1 MPTTLLTARLRTR
14 LFALPAAAALLA
26 GCETPGVDPGAA
38 ASLPA
43 GVVAIGAVQ
52 GDGDT
57 SPLLD
62 REVTVEGVVT
72 GNFGRHLGGWFV
84 QDAGDDDPATSD
96 ALFVTS
102 DAAPELRSGDRVRV
116 RGRVVEH
123 GDRARGSLTAL
134 EADAIE
140 VVGRGT
146 VAPLVLD
153 APPGDWERL
162 EGMSVRIDAPLTIGG
177 QHELA
182 RRGVLHASFGGRLYT
197 PTEVA
202 PPGQAAERVAADNA
216 RRRLLLDD
224 AMAMEDPRT
233 VWYLDGRPAPRAGSV
248 VTGAEGIVDQR
259 WGQVRLQLTA
269 VPAIAPAPRPAAPTV
284 PGNLRLAAFNLRN
297 LFNGDGRGGGFPT
310 ERGARTPA
318 ELQAQLGRLVA
329 TIRALDPHVA
339 ALMELENDGF
349 GPDSSLAQL
358 VDALNAGGGD
368 WAFVDA
374 GQGPG
379 DDAIRVGLVYRAGRV
394 RPQGAPATLGDGPF
408 DGRSRAPLAQAFV
421 PVAGGRGAGPAFV
434 VVANHFKS
442 KGCRE
447 ASGAERDQN
456 DGQACWNPLRLASAR
471 RLADWLATDPTGS
484 GSDLVAIVGDLNAYA
499 QEDPVRHLRDRGWRD
514 ALAEAGVEAPYSF
527 VYDGQAGRLDHALLS
542 PALAQRLAGAAEWH
556 SNADEAANVGESGG
570 NGRDHAP
577 WRSSDHDP
585 LLVGFDL

>member
-1 MPTTLLTARLRTR
+1 MPVRPITLLL
-14 LFALPAAAALLA
+14 AAAFLG
-26 GCETPGVDPGAA
+26 GCETPGVDPAA
-38 ASLPA
+38 AHVPE
-43 GVVAIGAVQ
+43 GVVAIGTVQ
-52 GDGDT
+52 GDGDI

-62 REVTVEGVVT
+62 REVTIEGVVT

-84 QDAGDDDPATSD
+84 QDAGDGDPATSD
-96 ALFVTS
+96 GLFVVS
-102 DAAPELRSGDRVRV
+102 DAKPELRAGDRVRA
-116 RGRVVEH
+116 RGRVIEH
-123 GDRARGSLTAL
+123 GQRTRGSLTTL
-134 EADAIE
+134 EAAAIE
-140 VVGRGT
+140 VVGRGE
-146 VAPLVLD
+146 VAPVVLD
-153 APPGDWERL
+153 APPADWERL
-162 EGMSVRIDAPLTIGG
+162 EGMSVRIDAPLTLDG

-182 RRGVLHASFGGRLYT
+182 RRGVLHASFGDRPFT

-202 PPGQAAERVAADNA
+202 PPGPAAGRVAADNA
-216 RRRLLLDD
+216 RRQLLLDD

-233 VWYLDGRPAPRAGSV
+233 VWYLDGRPAPRSGSV
-248 VTGAEGIVDQR
+248 VTGAQGIVDQR

-269 VPAIAPAPRPAAPTV
+269 VPAIAPAPRPDAPTV
-284 PGNLRLAAFNLRN
+284 PGNVRLAAFNLRN

-318 ELQAQLGRLVA
+318 QLQAQLGRLVA
-329 TIRALDPHVA
+329 TIQALDPHVA
-339 ALMELENDGF
+339 ALMELENDGY

-379 DDAIRVGLVYRAGRV
+379 SDAIRVGLVYRTGRL
-394 RPQGAPATLGDGPF
+394 RPLGAPATLAEGPF

-421 PVAGGRGAGPAFV
+421 PMAGGRDAGPAFV

-447 ASGAERDQN
+447 ASGAERDQG
-456 DGQACWNPLRLASAR
+456 DGQACWNPLRLESAR
-471 RLADWLATDPTGS
+471 RLADWLETDPTGS

-514 ALAEAGVEAPYSF
+514 AMAEAGVEAPYSF
-527 VYDGQAGRLDHALLS
+527 VYDGLAGRLDHALLS
-542 PALAQRLAGAAEWH
+542 PALARGLAGAAEWH
-556 SNADEAANVGESGG
+556 SNADEPANVGERDG
-570 NGRDHAP
+570 NGRDPGP

-585 LLVGFDL
+585 LLLGFGF